1 MSVLKITDMILI
13 ILMKYINVF
22 LPVFVA
28 FISLKR
34 SHI

>member
-1 MSVLKITDMILI
+1 MSVLKVNNMILI
-13 ILMKYINVF
+13 ILMKHIYVF

-28 FISLKR
+28 FISVKR